1 MQNAKSLLELITSGS
16 VDFFVGLFLGVIAG
30 YLLCL
35 VLDFKKTKQARKI
48 FDSVMAQKQKD
59 YDLLLAEKRESLA
72 EKDKSYHQML
82 AEKDKSYHQMLAEKD
97 KLIAQLQNQIQI
109 ITKSDAMQAVMDK
122 FFSNKKI

>member
-1 MQNAKSLLELITSGS
+1 MFFVFRYYFKKFPKGLQNAKCKIILELITNGS

-59 YDLLLAEKRESLA
+59 YNLL
-72 EKDKSYHQML
+72 
-82 AEKDKSYHQMLAEKD
+82 LAEKD

>member
-59 YDLLLAEKRESLA
+59 YNLLLAEKRES
-72 EKDKSYHQML
+72 L